1 MQIQITINVR
11 SDSFTLSLHL
21 LTLTC
26 CNMMNFSLFV
36 LHSVFIA
43 LPFCSE
49 FPSFSFQFQSW
60 LLLALV
66 LYMVFVPEVIISMI
80 HFHAVVAFIT
90 FLRQQTVKKNL
101 SENHLTAE
109 PLPTQHNQML

>member
-1 MQIQITINVR
+1 MQIQITIYVR

-26 CNMMNFSLFV
+26 CNMMNSLFV

-60 LLLALV
+60 VLLALV

-90 FLRQQTVKKNL
+90 FLRQQMVKNL
-101 SENHLTAE
+101 SENYLTAE
-109 PLPTQHNQML
+109 PLPTRHNQML

>member
-1 MQIQITINVR
+1 
-11 SDSFTLSLHL
+11 
-21 LTLTC
+21 
-26 CNMMNFSLFV
+26 MMIFSLFV
-36 LHSVFIA
+36 LHSVLIE

-90 FLRQQTVKKNL
+90 FLRQQTVKKPFR
-101 SENHLTAE
+101 E
-109 PLPTQHNQML
+109 PLNC

>member
-26 CNMMNFSLFV
+26 CNMMNSLFV
-36 LHSVFIA
+36 LHSVLIE
-43 LPFCSE
+43 LPFCPE

-60 LLLALV
+60 LLLTLV

-80 HFHAVVAFIT
+80 HFHPVVAFIT
-90 FLRQQTVKKNL
+90 FLRQQTVKKL

-109 PLPTQHNQML
+109 NLPTRHNQML